1 GRCSPARLAL
11 YLQMVRRAG
20 RRPGDVQMSHEFSVV
35 TPHGEK
41 LRVVVDQQTQCPPA
55 PEVAAPVDPEHARA
69 VEAVFTQKDKESDQV
84 LGLLGL
90 WTGTL
95 LMHDLARETFD
106 KSAEEKEEEAGE
118 DDDPHQPHP

>member
-1 GRCSPARLAL
+1 
-11 YLQMVRRAG
+11 MVRRAA

-41 LRVVVDQQTQCPPA
+41 LRVVVDQQVQCPPV
-55 PEVAAPVDPEHARA
+55 PGVAAPIDPEHVRA
-69 VEAVFTQKDKESDQV
+69 VEAVFTQTQKDKESDQV

-118 DDDPHQPHP
+118 DDDPHLPNPD